1 MRVKVI
7 WPLKFVYVMS
17 EGGATGVLAAMRGQW
32 ASMTGMAFMFVS
44 TIMRGRSVQPIYNIP
59 DARAFGEEGAS
70 KAAFVALEL
79 AMIGVFTIVII
90 WLARRGLEFF
100 IKAIV
105 LFALWMSL
113 FYAVQP
119 YMALGMIY
127 SGTTEINPVITF
139 ILVTYSA
146 LFFSLYRY
154 PEKKQSISLAFI
166 FGIALIHMMLFGVP
180 FFIVLTLL
188 FSIGAIWLLHI
199 YPEWYVVNGVG
210 IMVGAGVI
218 TLIGVSFVPVL
229 IIGFMIAAAI
239 YDYWAVN
246 GSKHMLELADTMI
259 DLKLPVLLVAPK
271 NADYSFIEEDD
282 SVMRDKEIEVT
293 KMDWEDPVPHIKNEE
308 GRPTKGRDALFM
320 GLGDV
325 IFPGM
330 LVISSVSFLPQT
342 GGEVTYFSA
351 FGVMYADSLTVAMG
365 TLFGGL
371 LGYFALM
378 TQVARGKPQAGL
390 PLLNGGSILGY
401 LVSGY
406 FALGIDNLWQDITF
420 F

>member
-7 WPLKFVYVMS
+7 WPLKFVYTMS
-17 EGGATGVLAAMRGQW
+17 EGGATDLLAAMRGQW

-44 TIMRGRSVQPIYNIP
+44 TILIGLSVQPIYNIP
-59 DARAFGEEGAS
+59 EARAFGEEGAS
-70 KAAFVALEL
+70 KGAFVALEL

-119 YMALGMIY
+119 YVALVLYFLGLDTLFVVAILSIAISSGSIY
-127 SGTTEINPVITF
+127 
-139 ILVTYSA
+139 
-146 LFFSLYRY
+146 
-154 PEKKQSISLAFI
+154 
-166 FGIALIHMMLFGVP
+166 
-180 FFIVLTLL
+180 
-188 FSIGAIWLLHI
+188 LLHI
-199 YPEWYVVNGVG
+199 FPEWYVVNGVG

-351 FGVMYADSLTVAMG
+351 FGVMYADSLTVTMG

>member
-7 WPLKFVYVMS
+7 WPLKFVYTMS

-44 TIMRGRSVQPIYNIP
+44 TILIGLSVQPIYNIP
-59 DARAFGEEGAS
+59 EARAFGEEGAS
-70 KAAFVALEL
+70 KGAFVALEL

-119 YMALGMIY
+119 YVALVLYFLGLDTLFVVAILSIAISSGSIY
-127 SGTTEINPVITF
+127 
-139 ILVTYSA
+139 
-146 LFFSLYRY
+146 
-154 PEKKQSISLAFI
+154 
-166 FGIALIHMMLFGVP
+166 
-180 FFIVLTLL
+180 
-188 FSIGAIWLLHI
+188 LLHI
-199 YPEWYVVNGVG
+199 FPEWYVVNGVG

-308 GRPTKGRDALFM
+308 GGPTKGRDALFM

>member
-1 MRVKVI
+1 
-7 WPLKFVYVMS
+7 
-17 EGGATGVLAAMRGQW
+17 
-32 ASMTGMAFMFVS
+32 
-44 TIMRGRSVQPIYNIP
+44 
-59 DARAFGEEGAS
+59 
-70 KAAFVALEL
+70 
-79 AMIGVFTIVII
+79 MIGVFTIVII

-119 YMALGMIY
+119 YVALVLYFLGLDTLFVVAILSIAISSGSIY
-127 SGTTEINPVITF
+127 
-139 ILVTYSA
+139 
-146 LFFSLYRY
+146 
-154 PEKKQSISLAFI
+154 
-166 FGIALIHMMLFGVP
+166 
-180 FFIVLTLL
+180 
-188 FSIGAIWLLHI
+188 LLHI
-199 YPEWYVVNGVG
+199 FPEWYVVNGVG

-351 FGVMYADSLTVAMG
+351 FGVMYATNSNGIAYGNQVTFTSKGLVSIGDLFQGGIVAHIIQPG
-365 TLFGGL
+365 EQGYVSGEQHGIVILPYD
-371 LGYFALM
+371 YFA
-378 TQVARGKPQAGL
+378 TVSWCGNISSSYSIKL
-390 PLLNGGSILGY
+390 PAAPLKDL
-401 LVSGY
+401 
-406 FALGIDNLWQDITF
+406 
-420 F
+420 